1 MAVIDLSQ
9 LPAPQIVDVPD
20 FETLLAERKAEFV
33 ALHPKDEQEAV
44 IRTLELESEPVTKLL
59 QENAYRELLLRQRIN
74 EAAQAVMVAY
84 AMGSDLDQLAAN
96 YNVKRLTV
104 TPADNDA
111 VPPVA
116 AVMESDEALRLRVP
130 AAFEG
135 LSVAGPTAAYEFHA
149 RSADGRVADASATSP
164 APAEVVLTVLSREG
178 DGTAEKGL
186 LDVVEKAL
194 NSENVRPVADRLTV
208 RSAEIIPYRVEAT
221 IFLYPGPE
229 AEPVMAAAK
238 ASLQKYIASQTR
250 LGRDIRRSAI
260 FAALHVEGVQ
270 RVDPNFA
277 TTMLNA
283 LAGKQPLDNTL
294 TNLSGKD
301 VAGLLTYL
309 GLGEGSALPVGVPVP
324 WPAATPPTGWLK
336 CNGAAFSAEEYPE
349 LAKAYPTNKLPDLR
363 GEFMRGW
370 DDGRGVD
377 SGRGILTAQSHGMP
391 SISGTFNGL
400 FAVKQTNGLGGV
412 SVAKSKNAETLSTSS
427 GSGSVFDYTFN
438 VSGST
443 PVSPELRPRNIAFNY
458 IVRAA

>member
-20 FETLLAERKAEFV
+20 FETLLTERKAEFV

-59 QENAYRELLLRQRIN
+59 QENTYRELLLRQRIN

-84 AMGSDLDQLAAN
+84 AMGGDLDQLAAN

-178 DGTAEKGL
+178 DGTAEKDL

-250 LGRDIRRSAI
+250 LGRDIRRR
-260 FAALHVEGVQ
+260 AL
-270 RVDPNFA
+270 
-277 TTMLNA
+277 L
-283 LAGKQPLDNTL
+283 
-294 TNLSGKD
+294 
-301 VAGLLTYL
+301 
-309 GLGEGSALPVGVPVP
+309 
-324 WPAATPPTGWLK
+324 
-336 CNGAAFSAEEYPE
+336 
-349 LAKAYPTNKLPDLR
+349 
-363 GEFMRGW
+363 
-370 DDGRGVD
+370 
-377 SGRGILTAQSHGMP
+377 QS
-391 SISGTFNGL
+391 
-400 FAVKQTNGLGGV
+400 
-412 SVAKSKNAETLSTSS
+412 
-427 GSGSVFDYTFN
+427 
-438 VSGST
+438 
-443 PVSPELRPRNIAFNY
+443 
-458 IVRAA
+458 

>member
-96 YNVKRLTV
+96 YHVKRLTV

-111 VPPVA
+111 VPPV
-116 AVMESDEALRLRVP
+116 VP

-178 DGTAEKGL
+178 DGTAEKDL

-270 RVDPNFA
+270 RV
-277 TTMLNA
+277 
-283 LAGKQPLDNTL
+283 
-294 TNLSGKD
+294 
-301 VAGLLTYL
+301 
-309 GLGEGSALPVGVPVP
+309 
-324 WPAATPPTGWLK
+324 
-336 CNGAAFSAEEYPE
+336 E
-349 LAKAYPTNKLPDLR
+349 LASPLADVVLNKTQAASCT
-363 GEFMRGW
+363 EW
-370 DDGRGVD
+370 SV
-377 SGRGILTAQSHGMP
+377 
-391 SISGTFNGL
+391 
-400 FAVKQTNGLGGV
+400 TNGGTD
-412 SVAKSKNAETLSTSS
+412 E
-427 GSGSVFDYTFN
+427 
-438 VSGST
+438 
-443 PVSPELRPRNIAFNY
+443 
-458 IVRAA
+458 